1 MGVRVENGR
10 VVINRFEA
18 IKNATPEQIGSAL
31 LASATGVVSKAKVKC
46 PKRTGNLSHSI
57 HEELDSSGL
66 VVEIGTD
73 VHYAAYV
80 ELGTSRMV
88 GRPYLKPA
96 LFESR
101 ADVNRRFKAALEQAI
116 AAGAVG

>member
-18 IKNATPEQIGSAL
+18 IKDATPEQISSAL

-46 PKRTGNLSHSI
+46 PKRTGNLSRSI
-57 HEELDSSGL
+57 LEELDSSGL

-73 VHYAAYV
+73 VYFFFLNPV
-80 ELGTSRMV
+80 R
-88 GRPYLKPA
+88 
-96 LFESR
+96 
-101 ADVNRRFKAALEQAI
+101 
-116 AAGAVG
+116 

>member
-1 MGVRVENGR
+1 MGVKVENGK
-10 VVINRFEA
+10 VVINRFET
-18 IKNATPEQIGSAL
+18 IKNATHEQIGSAL

-46 PKRTGNLSHSI
+46 PKRTGNLSRSI
-57 HEELDSSGL
+57 HEELESSGL
-66 VVEIGTD
+66 VVDIGTD

-96 LFESR
+96 LFESK
-101 ADVNRRFKAALEQAI
+101 ADVNRRFNSALKQAI